1 MKTKS
6 LTILIHIVAWAIY
19 ISLPVLLMQNPEHL
33 PPPKGIVHF
42 LSLIIF
48 NVYLIG
54 FFYLN
59 ANILVPKFFAQ
70 KKFIIYFSVI
80 ILLLAC
86 FSLLPEILKYFSL
99 EPPRPPHPNRW
110 HEFGYSHPPREG
122 FIIKRYSTVSMF
134 LLVFLLSTL
143 YRVAIEWF
151 KLEKW
156 NREIQA
162 EKLGTE
168 LSFLKAQINPHF
180 LFNTLNSLYILSI
193 KKSEKAPEAILI
205 LSKIMRYVLT
215 EAKNDKVDLDME
227 IDYIRQYIELQKL
240 RLTDNVRV
248 DFTVLGKTDGLKI
261 SPLLLIPFV
270 ENAFQYGISTHHSSP
285 ILIHLEVNRNMMMFL
300 VENRKNNLTE
310 RTHKGNGIG
319 IENTR
324 RKLQLLYPEQ
334 YKLDINDDGTT
345 YRAKLTLDLNTTK
358 SLL

>member
-1 MKTKS
+1 MKTRS
-6 LTILIHIVAWAIY
+6 LTVLIHVVAWAIY

-33 PPPKGIVHF
+33 PPPKSITHF

-59 ANILVPKFFAQ
+59 ANLLVPRLFTQ
-70 KKFIIYFSVI
+70 KKFVAYFSVI
-80 ILLLAC
+80 IALLVC
-86 FSLLPEILKYFSL
+86 FSLLPEILRYFSL
-99 EPPRPPHPNRW
+99 DPPRPPHPKWR
-110 HEFGYSHPPREG
+110 EFEHARPPHEG

-193 KKSEKAPEAILI
+193 KKSEKASEAILI

-240 RLTDNVRV
+240 RLTDNVHV
-248 DFTVLGKTDGLKI
+248 DFTVLGTISGLKI

-285 ILIHLEVNRNMMMFL
+285 ITIHLEVNRNMMLFV

-324 RKLQLLYPEQ
+324 RKLQLLYPDQ
-334 YKLDINDDGTT
+334 YTMDVNDDGTT
-345 YRAKLTLDLNTTK
+345 YRVKLTLDFNTTK